1 MNISD
6 LDPFAN
12 ACTIAQ
18 ACSQVWRKNHMPE
31 NSVAIIPPEGY
42 PNQKK
47 YSIKAVRWIQGMAR
61 KNHIKIRHALN
72 GGEQKVCGH
81 YVDGFDPETKT
92 VYEFH
97 GCYWHGCPKHF
108 PDRTKINTYSCLTM
122 YELFKQT
129 VEKTEKIE
137 KSWISSD
144 RNVGMRVRQT
154 VSRRSRLQENGG
166 CRIYQLGPID
176 FNTRNKVLTAKLLRQ
191 GYRYHKLRKAFSK
204 FYRRH
209 FDIVSKYNVGL
220 KTLLLQG
227 LSEPEFYGDLVYKF
241 RKIIGKIDF
250 PYHFKKIIV
259 RYKKIGYN
267 INVMRQT
274 ACLVVNPIKVNSF
287 AYLFNC
293 TMVGRTSD

>member
-1 MNISD
+1 MHVLCASDEIFLLVFHFKTRSATRPNIRTALLHTLETNDVKEIDKSNFFTKYTYD
-6 LDPFAN
+6 FDFDIVNFPFLDGDVPRSASYGVYISQLIRFARV
-12 ACTIAQ
+12 
-18 ACSQVWRKNHMPE
+18 SSH
-31 NSVAIIPPEGY
+31 
-42 PNQKK
+42 
-47 YSIKAVRWIQGMAR
+47 
-61 KNHIKIRHALN
+61 
-72 GGEQKVCGH
+72 
-81 YVDGFDPETKT
+81 VD
-92 VYEFH
+92 
-97 GCYWHGCPKHF
+97 
-108 PDRTKINTYSCLTM
+108 
-122 YELFKQT
+122 
-129 VEKTEKIE
+129 
-137 KSWISSD
+137 
-144 RNVGMRVRQT
+144 
-154 VSRRSRLQENGG
+154 
-166 CRIYQLGPID
+166 D

-293 TMVGRTSD
+293 TTVGRTSD